1 MFDSAA
7 SLVLVAMLWGATNP
21 FIKIASKNI
30 EKVSSESSS
39 KFVKF
44 FKEFL
49 HLFLNWRY
57 MVPFLLNQCGSV
69 LYVFCLQNNSF
80 SLVVPVTNSLTFV
93 FTALAGI
100 LVGEAMPNKETVVG
114 MGLVLIG
121 TTLCWVDK
129 ASQEVVSTA
138 NFE

>member
-7 SLVLVAMLWGATNP
+7 SLVLVAILWGATNP

-39 KFVKF
+39 KFVIF
-44 FKEFL
+44 FKELL

-69 LYVFCLQNNSF
+69 LYVLCLQHNSF

-93 FTALAGI
+93 FTALAGS
-100 LVGEAMPNKETVVG
+100 LVGEEKPNKETVVG
-114 MGLVLIG
+114 MALVLIG
-121 TTLCWVDK
+121 TTLCWLDK
-129 ASQEVVSTA
+129 GSQELASTA
-138 NFE
+138 